1 MPDETADGV
10 DDPWPVWPDG
20 FADSPEDVR
29 ALLVLSA
36 LRGLTPRRMLEVG
49 LERGTA
55 FATLAWVR
63 AGKAGSE
70 NDRVFAQTLD
80 ADEVAAATQACG
92 ARFVPWNTPEYP
104 EQLRAIHDPPAAL
117 FVEGAA
123 LPDPTRAVAIVGARR
138 CTDLG
143 REIAREVGRT
153 LGLAGVTVVSGAARG
168 IDAAAHEGALSADA
182 PTIAVLG
189 CGLDVAYPP
198 GSRDLLRRV
207 RSRGG
212 TVVSEYPP
220 GVPPD
225 PWNFPARNRIVAG
238 LCSATVV
245 VEGGE
250 GSGSMITAEHALEFG
265 RDVFAVPGAVT
276 NPLAFV
282 PLRLIREGAT
292 MIRGAEDLLEDLGL
306 ELVQEEI
313 VRRVALSQTERAVL
327 GCLAGPTLPDRVA
340 SELGA
345 TVPEVVGV
353 LMRLELRGFVRSVGG
368 RYESTLKA
376 RPQADARSSRSARGT
391 PAGETRRTGTPAR
404 SNRLAAIDE
413 R

>member
-1 MPDETADGV
+1 VSDEAAHA

-20 FADSPEDVR
+20 FAATPDDAR

-36 LRGLTPRRMLEVG
+36 LRGITPRRMLEVAV
-49 LERGTA
+49 ERGTA
-55 FATLAWVR
+55 AATLAWIR

-70 NDRVFAQTLD
+70 NDRAFARTLD
-80 ADEVAAATQACG
+80 GDAIAAAAEACG
-92 ARFVPWNTPEYP
+92 ARFVPWDSPEYP
-104 EQLRAIHDPPAAL
+104 EQLRTIHDPPPAL
-117 FVEGAA
+117 FVAGGDF
-123 LPDPTRAVAIVGARR
+123 PDPTRAVAVVGARR

-143 REIAREVGRT
+143 REIAQDVGRT
-153 LGLAGVTVVSGAARG
+153 LGLAGVAVVSGAARG
-168 IDAAAHEGALSADA
+168 IDAAAHEGALSAEA
-182 PTIAVLG
+182 PTVAVLG

-198 GSRDLLRRV
+198 GSRGLLRRI
-207 RSRGG
+207 RSGG
-212 TVVSEYPP
+212 GAVTSEYPP

-245 VEGGE
+245 VEGAE

-265 RDVFAVPGAVT
+265 RDVFAIPGAVT
-276 NPLAFV
+276 SPLAFV

-292 MIRGAEDLLEDLGL
+292 LIRGAEDLLEDLGL
-306 ELVQEEI
+306 ELVQDEVAGRVDLSEAE
-313 VRRVALSQTERAVL
+313 RRVLDRLV
-327 GCLAGPTLPDRVA
+327 GPTLPDRIA
-340 SELGA
+340 CELGA
-345 TVPEVVGV
+345 SVPEVVGV

-376 RPQADARSSRSARGT
+376 RPQVEASGSRSAG
-391 PAGETRRTGTPAR
+391 
-404 SNRLAAIDE
+404 DE

>member
-1 MPDETADGV
+1 MPDEVTVAE
-10 DDPWPVWPDG
+10 DPWPVWPDG
-20 FADSPEDVR
+20 FAATPEDVR
-29 ALLVLSA
+29 ALLVLSS
-36 LRGLTPRRMLEVG
+36 LRGITPRRMLEVAVD
-49 LERGTA
+49 RGTA
-55 FATLAWVR
+55 AGTLALIH

-70 NDRVFAQTLD
+70 NDRAFARTLD
-80 ADEVAAATQACG
+80 AQEILAASEATG
-92 ARFVPWNTPEYP
+92 ARFVVWGAPEYP

-117 FVEGAA
+117 FVLGAA
-123 LPDPTRAVAIVGARR
+123 MPDPTHAVAVVGARR
-138 CTDLG
+138 CSDLG

-182 PTIAVLG
+182 PTVAVLG
-189 CGLDVAYPP
+189 CGLDVVYPP
-198 GSRDLLRRV
+198 GSRDLLGRIRAT
-207 RSRGG
+207 GG
-212 TVVSEYPP
+212 AVVSEYPP

-245 VEGGE
+245 VEGAE

-265 RDVFAVPGAVT
+265 RDVFAVPGST
-276 NPLAFV
+276 TSPLATV
-282 PLRLIREGAT
+282 PHRLIREGAT

-306 ELVQEEI
+306 ELLQED
-313 VRRVALSQTERAVL
+313 VARRVDLSEAERAVL
-327 GCLAGPTLPDRVA
+327 GRLAEPTLPDRVA
-340 SELGA
+340 SELGT

-368 RYESTLKA
+368 RYESTLKG
-376 RPQADARSSRSARGT
+376 RPQPEARSSRSARGT

-404 SNRLAAIDE
+404 SSRLAAIEE